1 MEMKNPVMTASGTF
15 GCGREYASFFDL
27 GRLGALVV
35 KSLTLKER
43 MGNVPPRICET
54 PSGILNSVGLQNKG
68 VEGFIKEDLPF
79 LKEFNVPIIA
89 NVAGESIDEYVQ
101 VCGRL
106 EAEKDIAAIELNIS
120 CPNVKNGGMLFG
132 QDPEMASLVVGE
144 CRKAVSKPLI
154 VKLTPNVTDISQIAR
169 RMEDAGADAVS
180 LINTLLGMAI
190 DTKSFQPLLAGT
202 TGGLSGPAIK
212 PVAVRMVWE
221 VAKAVS
227 VPVIGMGGITKAEDA
242 LEFFLAGA
250 NAVAIGTANLMEPT
264 SAVKII
270 QGLETFMEQKGFQS
284 IKDIIGKVKLVPKNR

>member
-1 MEMKNPVMTASGTF
+1 MKNPVMTASGTF
-15 GCGREYASFFDL
+15 GCCREHASFFDL
-27 GRLGALVV
+27 SRLGALVV

-43 MGNVPPRICET
+43 MGNAPPRICET
-54 PSGILNSVGLQNKG
+54 PSGILNSIGLQNKG

-79 LKEFNVPIIA
+79 IKEFNVPIIA

-120 CPNVKNGGMLFG
+120 CPNVESGGMLFG

-169 RMEDAGADAVS
+169 RIEDAGADAVS

-212 PVAVRMVWE
+212 PVAIRMVWE

-227 VPVIGMGGITKAEDA
+227 IPVIGMGGITKTEDA
-242 LEFFLAGA
+242 VEFFLAGA
-250 NAVAIGTANLMEPT
+250 SAIAIGTANFMEPT

-270 QGLETFMEQKGFQS
+270 QGLETFLEQKGFQS
-284 IKDIIGKVKLVPKNR
+284 IQDITGKVKLVPENR

>member
-1 MEMKNPVMTASGTF
+1 MKNPVMTASGTF
-15 GCGREYASFFDL
+15 GCGREHASFFDL

-43 MGNVPPRICET
+43 MGNAPPRICET
-54 PSGILNSVGLQNKG
+54 PSGILNSIGLQNKG

-106 EAEKDIAAIELNIS
+106 EAEKDIAAVELNIS
-120 CPNVKNGGMLFG
+120 CPNVESGGMMFG

-227 VPVIGMGGITKAEDA
+227 IPVIGMGGISKAEDA
-242 LEFFLAGA
+242 VEFFLAGA
-250 NAVAIGTANLMEPT
+250 NAVAIGTANFMEPT

-270 QGLETFMEQKGFQS
+270 QGLETFLEQKGFQS
-284 IKDIIGKVKLVPKNR
+284 IQDIIGKVKLVPKNR